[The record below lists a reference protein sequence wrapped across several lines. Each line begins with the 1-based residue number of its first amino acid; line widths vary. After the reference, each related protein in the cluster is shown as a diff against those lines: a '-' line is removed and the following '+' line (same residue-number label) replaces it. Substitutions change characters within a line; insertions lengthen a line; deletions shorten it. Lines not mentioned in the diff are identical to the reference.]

1 MIIAARTALLGAFA
15 AAGVAAVASVAG
27 AAPGERSS
35 TRVEA
40 PHTRVETGR
49 KVAVDAPYAFVR
61 VDRKTGRV
69 VVRAP
74 FANVDVPPR
83 R

>member
-1 MIIAARTALLGAFA
+1 MITGARTALLGA
-15 AAGVAAVASVAG
+15 VAVAS
-27 AAPGERSS
+27 AAALAPAADAATRERPT

-40 PHTRVETGR
+40 PYTRVENGR
-49 KVAVDAPYAFVR
+49 KVAVDAPHAFVR

-74 FANVDVPPR
+74 FVDLDVPR